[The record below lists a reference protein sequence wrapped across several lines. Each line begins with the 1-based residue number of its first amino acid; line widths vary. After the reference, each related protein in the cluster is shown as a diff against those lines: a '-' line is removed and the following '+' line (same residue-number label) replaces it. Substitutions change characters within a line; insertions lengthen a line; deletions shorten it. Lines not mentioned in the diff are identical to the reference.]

1 MEAEGKNE
9 RTLQDDPQYFGGYLN
24 MARLNIFNISNH
36 VADKLS
42 IALLKNEEDISN
54 SFLCNSNQK
63 LNCLHIFKF
72 FYNSK
77 YRC

>member
-1 MEAEGKNE
+1 MDAEGKNE

-42 IALLKNEEDISN
+42 IALLKNEEDRLLHTII
-54 SFLCNSNQK
+54 QRK
-63 LNCLHIFKF
+63 LVSYL
-72 FYNSK
+72 
-77 YRC
+77 